1 MRIKR
6 PLCAAAVIWAA
17 AIWLL
22 GNAGIPFFSWDSP
35 GLLGDVKDEKV
46 LVTGILYQKDIYE
59 TVTNL
64 SVSYT
69 HLTLPT
75 T

>member
-46 LVTGILYQKDIYE
+46 LVIKKISMRQLQIYI
-59 TVTNL
+59 
-64 SVSYT
+64 
-69 HLTLPT
+69 
-75 T
+75 